1 MKFIRKSALLLLS
14 LSVQDC
20 PAQTAGLFKKGTQE
34 VGLTNLSLGY
44 SSGGGFLVEAQTRY
58 QYYLINRFAL
68 GAGAFYNNFNSREWM
83 GLGPV
88 ASYILFTKDRWFS
101 RIDQQIIAA
110 KFNGFSDDPATLT
123 GSSAISINYLPE
135 YSNFFIGG
143 GYMRTY
149 ALNEGRV
156 IRPNSL
162 QIFAGWIWR

>member
-1 MKFIRKSALLLLS
+1 MKYFWNIYPLFISLLAF
-14 LSVQDC
+14 DC
-20 PAQTAGLFKKGTQE
+20 MAQPVDHFKKGTQE

-44 SSGGGFLVEAQTRY
+44 SSGTGFLVDAQTRY
-58 QYYLINRFAL
+58 QYYLLNRFAL
-68 GAGAFYNNFNSREWM
+68 GAVTFYSNFNSREWM
-83 GLGPV
+83 GIGPV
-88 ASYILFTKDRWFS
+88 ASYILFTQDHWFS
-101 RIDQQIIAA
+101 RLDQQITTA

-143 GYMRTY
+143 GYMHTY
-149 ALNEGRV
+149 ALNDGRV

>member
-1 MKFIRKSALLLLS
+1 MKYFLKISLLVITLNALDSSAQS
-14 LSVQDC
+14 
-20 PAQTAGLFKKGTQE
+20 AGLFKKGTQE

-44 SSGGGFLVEAQTRY
+44 SSGTGFLVDAQTRY
-58 QYYLINRFAL
+58 QYYLLNRFAL

-83 GLGPV
+83 GIGPV
-88 ASYILFTKDRWFS
+88 ASYILFTQDRWFS
-101 RIDQQIIAA
+101 RLDQQITLA

-123 GSSAISINYLPE
+123 GSSAISLNYLPE

-143 GYMRTY
+143 GFMHTY
-149 ALNEGRV
+149 ALNDGRV